1 MLKDIPYDV
10 IKQDKRA
17 YEIML
22 IRDQHGS
29 SFAKIAKEFDISA
42 SRVIHLYYKVKLKQ
56 IHLYI
61 NHIAAV
67 AEGEDFSQ
75 MKNLY
80 HSAYECYQDWT
91 YACAYLEKKYQDIL
105 TAYRDGEPGMPA
117 QFIKNLPPYK
127 SKLSKKTVD
136 RIIELRDKE
145 KASFAAIA
153 KELHLTQAKA
163 RHTYE
168 MFYHKKVLALIN
180 ELQKKAKNEKEK
192 EAIWDYYF
200 KICYSSKK
208 RYDMLTQK

>member
-10 IKQDKRA
+10 IKQDRRA

-22 IRDQHGS
+22 IRDQYGS
-29 SFAKIAKEFDISA
+29 SFAKIAKDFAISA

-105 TAYRDGEPGMPA
+105 TEYRNGEPGMPA

-136 RIIELRDKE
+136 RVIELRDEK

-153 KELHLTQAKA
+153 KELRLTQAKA
-163 RHTYE
+163 RHIYG
-168 MFYHKKVLALIN
+168 MFYHEKVLALIN
-180 ELQKKAKNEKEK
+180 ELQEKPENEEEK

>member
-10 IKQDKRA
+10 IKQDRRA

-22 IRDQHGS
+22 IRDQYGS
-29 SFAKIAKEFDISA
+29 SFAKIAKDFAISA

-105 TAYRDGEPGMPA
+105 TEYRNGEPGMPA

-136 RIIELRDKE
+136 RVIELRDEK

-153 KELHLTQAKA
+153 KELRLTQAKA
-163 RHTYE
+163 RHIYG
-168 MFYHKKVLALIN
+168 MFYHEKVLALIN
-180 ELQKKAKNEKEK
+180 ELQEKPENEEEK

-208 RYDMLTQK
+208 RYDILTQK

>member
-91 YACAYLEKKYQDIL
+91 YVCAYLEKKYQDIL
-105 TAYRDGEPGMPA
+105 TEYRNGEPGMPA

-136 RIIELRDKE
+136 RVIELRDEK

-153 KELHLTQAKA
+153 KELRLTQAKA

-168 MFYHKKVLALIN
+168 MFYHEKVLALIN
-180 ELQKKAKNEKEK
+180 ELQKKAENEEEK